1 MSAAVVAAPTPPPA
15 PRVRRRSL
23 ATPLVVALSALPLVW
38 IAWAA
43 YADRLGANPIRE
55 IVIQT
60 GLWTLRFLAL
70 SLVVTPLRRISGWNS
85 IIRQRRTLG
94 LVTFFYATVHLSS
107 YIGLDQAFVWDD
119 IVHDVLKHRYTFVG
133 MAAYLTLVPL
143 ALTSTKASIRWLGGK
158 RWNRLHRLVYL
169 TAIAG
174 TVHYLWSVKKD
185 TTNPLLYLLLFVAL
199 LGVRL
204 AWWSR
209 GRAAERA
216 GPNDPPLTATR
227 GNS

>member
-1 MSAAVVAAPTPPPA
+1 MNAAASSN
-15 PRVRRRSL
+15 VRQARSFASRA
-23 ATPLVVALSALPLVW
+23 ATPLVTGLCMLPLFW
-38 IAWAA
+38 IAYAA
-43 YADRLGANPIRE
+43 GDDRLGANPIRE
-55 IVIQT
+55 IVIET

-70 SLVVTPLRRISGWNS
+70 SLAVTPLRRLTGWNV

-94 LVTFFYATVHLSS
+94 LVAFFYATIHLSS
-107 YIGLDQAFVWDD
+107 YLGLDQAFVWDD

-133 MAAYLTLVPL
+133 MATYLTLLPL
-143 ALTSTKASIRWLGGK
+143 ALTSTKASIRRLGGR

-169 TAIAG
+169 AAIGG

-185 TTNPLLYLLLFVAL
+185 TTNPLFYLLLFAAL

-209 GRAAERA
+209 KRAAQTSPA
-216 GPNDPPLTATR
+216 LMVITPT
-227 GNS
+227 NS

>member
-1 MSAAVVAAPTPPPA
+1 M
-15 PRVRRRSL
+15 
-23 ATPLVVALSALPLVW
+23 
-38 IAWAA
+38 
-43 YADRLGANPIRE
+43 
-55 IVIQT
+55 
-60 GLWTLRFLAL
+60 
-70 SLVVTPLRRISGWNS
+70 
-85 IIRQRRTLG
+85 
-94 LVTFFYATVHLSS
+94 TFFYATIHLSS

-133 MAAYLTLVPL
+133 MATWLTLVPL
-143 ALTSTKASIRWLGGK
+143 ALTSTRGSIRRLGGK

-169 TAIAG
+169 TAIGG

-209 GRAAERA
+209 KRAAERA
-216 GPNDPPLTATR
+216 ALDDAPMTATQ